1 MKRYVRSSFLDDDEE
16 FDDIDTWDYS
26 REEVVPAIMKA
37 LVVKKPIADIIY
49 EWYDAEDAW
58 EDHESL
64 EDFISYLKDD
74 IYDMADACDDEAL
87 RDKVLVALAGK

>member
-1 MKRYVRSSFLDDDEE
+1 V
-16 FDDIDTWDYS
+16 
-26 REEVVPAIMKA
+26 
-37 LVVKKPIADIIY
+37 
-49 EWYDAEDAW
+49 YDAEDAW